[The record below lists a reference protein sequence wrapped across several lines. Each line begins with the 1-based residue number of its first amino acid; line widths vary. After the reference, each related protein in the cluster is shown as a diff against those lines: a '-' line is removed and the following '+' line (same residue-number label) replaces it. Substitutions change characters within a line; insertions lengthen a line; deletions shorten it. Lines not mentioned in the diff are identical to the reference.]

1 MNLKIFSLIMI
12 LGVFVSA
19 CIPASNKSTST
30 NTSVNNNLP
39 DQAQDSP
46 RGEDLSQEEGSSDQI
61 DSTLNDDE
69 IKGDD
74 QAMMK
79 DDINNAESQQEDAQ
93 TPKTSSVSFSGE
105 VLAGSVTPLINFNQ
119 SDYDKALAANKT
131 VILYFYASWC
141 PTCRVE
147 FPKMQSAFD
156 KASNNNVVGFRVNYN
171 DSDTDANEEA
181 LAREFG
187 IVYQHTKV
195 VINNGERVLKD
206 LQSWEE
212 TRYTSEINKY

>member
-1 MNLKIFSLIMI
+1 MI